1 MSAIRQVAIV
11 SLLNFRNLR
20 QRFWQSLVIV
30 AGMTCVSGV
39 LLSLLAVTEGMQ
51 EAYRNTGD
59 PRSVIIV
66 SHGSLRED
74 NSSIP
79 RDQARIIMNA
89 QGIAKAAD
97 GSPLSDS
104 GFVAGLPVPLKKN
117 GTTSYVRLI
126 TFGKAGVALRPTF
139 HLVAGRMLRPG
150 THELIVGTLA
160 QSKFKGMAVG
170 DKVTL
175 PNGQWPIVGMF
186 ATGDLLDGVLVG
198 DTETVLQAMRH
209 NSYNT
214 IVVRLASP
222 DGFAAFR
229 AALTHNPLL
238 TVDVMRLTD
247 WNTRISADTAAF
259 FHVLIYGVSIILAV
273 GALFGCFNTMYAA
286 VESRGREIAT
296 LRALGYGSFAVALSV
311 ILEASALSVAGAL
324 AGAMI
329 AWTLYNGVQGSMGW
343 DFFTLTVSP
352 AMIGMA
358 VLWAIAVSVFGGL
371 MPSLRAARWTVADAL
386 RAR

>member
-1 MSAIRQVAIV
+1 MNAIRQIAIV

-30 AGMTCVSGV
+30 TGMTCVSGV
-39 LLSLLAVTEGMQ
+39 LLSLLSVTEGMQ
-51 EAYRNTGD
+51 KAYRNTGD
-59 PRSVIIV
+59 PHSVIIV

-89 QGIAKAAD
+89 PGIAKAPD
-97 GSPLSDS
+97 GSPLADS
-104 GFVAGLPVPLKKN
+104 GFVTGIPVLLKKN
-117 GTTSYVRLI
+117 GATSYVRLT
-126 TFGKAGVALRPTF
+126 TFGKMGVTLRPTF
-139 HLVAGRMLRPG
+139 RLVAGRMFRPG
-150 THELIVGTLA
+150 THELMAGQLA

-170 DKVTL
+170 DKVTM

-186 ATGDLLDGVLVG
+186 TTGDLLDGVLVG

-214 IVVRLASP
+214 VTVRLASLGAFP
-222 DGFAAFR
+222 AFR
-229 AALTHNPLL
+229 TALSENPVL
-238 TVDVMRLTD
+238 TVDVMRLSD
-247 WNTRISADTAAF
+247 WNRRAGADTAVF
-259 FHVLIYGVSIILAV
+259 FHVLIYGVSIILAI

-286 VESRGREIAT
+286 VETRGREIAT

-311 ILEASALSVAGAL
+311 ILEASALSVAGSLIGAL
-324 AGAMI
+324 I
-329 AWTLYNGVQGSMGW
+329 AWTLYDGVQDGMGW
-343 DFFTLTVSP
+343 DFFKLTVSP
-352 AMIGMA
+352 AMFCMA
-358 VLWAIAVSVFGGL
+358 ILWAIAISILGGL
-371 MPSLRAARWTVADAL
+371 LPSVRAARWTVADAL